1 MSELHFSPLLGL
13 GEYFKALR
21 VSLCEEPYGE
31 ATEEKSGCLAWS
43 LSTAKFTKQNSF
55 SGKDLLLSA
64 LNQSQRGV
72 PGRPQQWFDSLL
84 SQGNVTAPS
93 LLWKC
98 HPHSIPMA
106 RRTTSFNCQSAFRAV
121 SLDSYE
127 KRQYGGSIFPPWSI
141 IPAD

>member
-1 MSELHFSPLLGL
+1 MSELHFPPLLGL
-13 GEYFKALR
+13 GEYFKALC

-84 SQGNVTAPS
+84 SQGNVTDSSVITVEMSPS
-93 LLWKC
+93 Q
-98 HPHSIPMA
+98 HSYGQAYYKFRLSECISC
-106 RRTTSFNCQSAFRAV
+106 SFPGF
-121 SLDSYE
+121 L
-127 KRQYGGSIFPPWSI
+127 
-141 IPAD
+141 